1 MRFWELIGV
10 AVVSPLALALVA
22 FVLARALLY
31 PVKVSALFALLRRE
45 PCAILECVFEATAR
59 GFHFW
64 SIKTRLAWG
73 QRFCF
78 VCSEEYAGSGL
89 EPSSADDNID

>member
-31 PVKVSALFALLRRE
+31 PVKVSAVFALLRRE
-45 PCAILECVFEATAR
+45 PCARV
-59 GFHFW
+59 
-64 SIKTRLAWG
+64 
-73 QRFCF
+73 
-78 VCSEEYAGSGL
+78 
-89 EPSSADDNID
+89 PSSLVCGPT